1 MHGTWTLA
9 RRFLRPYTWPVVAGI
24 VVMAATAGLNGLA
37 LKKLQPV
44 FKAVFEALQRASPD
58 QRAAQMHQLW
68 HAAGALFIAF
78 TAASVGLAL
87 SSYIASWAGQ
97 SVLRDIRAALYNRL
111 QFVRIR
117 FFEERPVGEL
127 ISRVSNDTQMLQ
139 RTFSGELANLVVAPL
154 TAAVFLGLMTSYSWR
169 LSLLMFV
176 VAPTV
181 LGVTKLLGTGV
192 RKHARRAQEAMARLA
207 ASIQET
213 FLGIRVVRVFNL
225 EDIMGQRFERENEAA
240 RRETLRVER
249 LRALSRP
256 LSGVLAALGIVATM
270 VLGAHEIIAGR
281 LDPAALMTFILMAV
295 QAGNSLSKFT
305 QEVLTLHHAEGAALR
320 VLELLDE
327 ELETPDPPDAIELT
341 QMAGE
346 LEFDHVSFAYEP
358 GRPALED
365 FSLRVAPGEH
375 VAIVG
380 PSGAGKSTVA
390 SLAARLYDPD
400 AGVVRIDG
408 LDLRKI
414 RRASYRRF
422 LALVLQDT
430 VLFSGSLRENIRCAR
445 PDATDE
451 EVLAAAKAAHA
462 HEFISSLPQGYDTE
476 LSALGSNLSGGQRQR
491 IAIARALLRQPSLL
505 ILDEATSALDRES
518 EAAVQENLARLM
530 AGRTTIIIA
539 HRLSTIRGAHRI
551 VVVLDGRVVEE
562 GSHDEL
568 MAAGGVYH
576 RLYCAQAEV
585 ERATVSSSED

>member
-1 MHGTWTLA
+1 MQGTWTLA
-9 RRFLRPYTWPVVAGI
+9 RRFLRPYTWAVVAGML
-24 VVMAATAGLNGLA
+24 VMGLTAGLNGLA

-44 FKAVFEALQRASPD
+44 FKAVFEALQHANAE

-68 HAAGALFIAF
+68 HAAAVLFLAF
-78 TAASVGLAL
+78 TAASIGMAL
-87 SSYIASWAGQ
+87 STYIASWAGQ
-97 SVLRDIRAALYNRL
+97 SILRDIRAALFNRL
-111 QFVRIR
+111 QLVPIG
-117 FFEERPVGEL
+117 FFDSRPVGEL

-139 RTFSGELANLVVAPL
+139 RTFSGDLANLVVAPL

-169 LSLLMFV
+169 LSLLMLL

-181 LGVTKLLGTGV
+181 LGITKLLGTGV
-192 RKHARRAQEAMARLA
+192 RKHARRAQEALARLA

-213 FLGIRVVRVFNL
+213 FLGVRVVRVFNL
-225 EDIMGQRFERENEAA
+225 EETMSRRFGQENEST

-256 LSGVLAALGIVATM
+256 LSGVLAALGIVATL
-270 VLGAHEIIAGR
+270 VLGAHEIMAGR

-320 VLELLDE
+320 VVEWLDE
-327 ELETPDPPDAIELT
+327 EIETPDPPDAIELT

-346 LEFDHVSFAYEP
+346 LEFDEVSFAYEP
-358 GRPALED
+358 GRPALD
-365 FSLRVAPGEH
+365 GFSLRIAAGEH

-380 PSGAGKSTVA
+380 PSGAGKTTVA
-390 SLAARLYDPD
+390 SLAGRLYDPD
-400 AGVVRIDG
+400 AGSIRIDG
-408 LDLRKI
+408 IDLRRI

-422 LALVLQDT
+422 LALVPQDT
-430 VLFSGSLRENIRCAR
+430 ILFSGTVRDNIRCAR

-451 EVLAAAKAAHA
+451 EVVEAAKAAHA
-462 HEFISSLPQGYDTE
+462 HEFISALPHGYDTE
-476 LSALGSNLSGGQRQR
+476 LSALGYNLSGGQRQR
-491 IAIARALLRQPSLL
+491 IAIARALLRQPRLL

-518 EAAVQENLARLM
+518 EAVVQESLARLM

-539 HRLSTIRGAHRI
+539 HRLSTIRDAHRI
-551 VVVLDGRVVEE
+551 VVMLDGRVVEE
-562 GSHDEL
+562 GTHEEL

-576 RLYCAQAEV
+576 RLYQAQAEA
-585 ERATVSSSED
+585 ERTAAQPSED

>member
-1 MHGTWTLA
+1 MQGTWILA
-9 RRFLRPYTWPVVAGI
+9 RRFLRPYVWAVVVGM
-24 VVMAATAGLNGLA
+24 VVMAGTAGLNGLA

-44 FKAVFEALQRASPD
+44 FKAVFEALKHATPE
-58 QRAAQMHQLW
+58 QRAAHLHQLW
-68 HAAGALFIAF
+68 HAAGALFLAF
-78 TAASVGLAL
+78 TAASIGLAL

-97 SVLRDIRAALYNRL
+97 SILRDIRAALFNRL
-111 QFVRIR
+111 QFVRIS

-139 RTFSGELANLVVAPL
+139 RTFSGDLANLVVGPL
-154 TAAVFLGLMTSYSWR
+154 TAAVFLGLMTTYSWR
-169 LSLLMFV
+169 LSLLMFL

-181 LGVTKLLGTGV
+181 LGITKLLGTGV

-225 EDIMGQRFERENEAA
+225 EEAMGRRFQSENEAA

-256 LSGVLAALGIVATM
+256 LSGILAALGIVATLI
-270 VLGAHEIIAGR
+270 LGAHEIMAGR

-295 QAGNSLSKFT
+295 QAGNNLSKFT

-320 VLELLDE
+320 VVELLDE
-327 ELETPDPPDAIELT
+327 ELETPDPPDAVELA
-341 QMAGE
+341 QVAGE
-346 LEFDHVSFAYEP
+346 LEFDGVSFAYEP

-380 PSGAGKSTVA
+380 PSGAGKTTVA

-400 AGVVRIDG
+400 AGSVRIDG
-408 LDLRKI
+408 TDLRKI

-422 LALVLQDT
+422 LALVPQDT
-430 VLFSGSLRENIRCAR
+430 ILFSGTVRENIRCAR

-451 EVLAAAKAAHA
+451 EVVEAARAAHA
-462 HEFISSLPQGYDTE
+462 HEFISALPQGYDTE
-476 LSALGSNLSGGQRQR
+476 LSALGYNLSGGQRQR
-491 IAIARALLRQPSLL
+491 IAIARALLRQPSVL

-518 EAAVQENLARLM
+518 EAAVQESLERLM
-530 AGRTTIIIA
+530 AGRTTVIIA
-539 HRLSTIRGAHRI
+539 HRLSTIRGADRI
-551 VVVLDGRVVEE
+551 VVMLDGRVVEE
-562 GSHDEL
+562 GTHEEL
-568 MAAGGVYH
+568 MAARGVYH
-576 RLYCAQAEV
+576 RLYRAQAEA
-585 ERATVSSSED
+585 ERATVQSGED